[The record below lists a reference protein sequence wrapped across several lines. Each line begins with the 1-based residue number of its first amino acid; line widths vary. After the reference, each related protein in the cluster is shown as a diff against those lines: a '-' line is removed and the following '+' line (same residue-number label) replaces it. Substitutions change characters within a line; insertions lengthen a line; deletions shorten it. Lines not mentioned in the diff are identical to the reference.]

1 MVLEATVLIIDNS
14 EYARNGDFPKT
25 RFESQLDSIE
35 FIFQAKRNSNL
46 ENSIALI
53 SSGSE
58 TPQILS
64 TFTNEFGKLLSGLKE
79 LKISNTKINLKN
91 SLEIASL
98 ILKHRQNKLQHMR
111 IIQFVCTPITEDIN
125 DLLNLAKSLKQ
136 QNIAIDFI
144 NFGEIDHNTDIL
156 NQIIE
161 TVNVPG
167 EFESHLLTVRA
178 NNGRLLYENIA
189 TSPIILDESSMMNNE
204 FGNGAGTAGG
214 MDQGF
219 MDFGVDPSMDPELAM
234 ALRLSMEEEQQR
246 QERIRQEEQNNS
258 NNNND
263 NANNDTENVEENK

>member
-14 EYARNGDFPKT
+14 EFARNGDFPKT

-46 ENSIALI
+46 ENSIALL

-64 TFTNEFGKLLSGLKE
+64 TFTNEFGKLLSGLKQ
-79 LKISNTKINLKN
+79 LSISNTKINLIN

-111 IIQFVCTPITEDIN
+111 IIQFICTPITEHIN
-125 DLLNLAKSLKQ
+125 DLLNLAKKLKQ
-136 QNIAIDFI
+136 QNIALDFI

-156 NQIIE
+156 NQIID

-178 NNGRLLYENIA
+178 NNSRLLYENIA
-189 TSPIILDESSMMNNE
+189 TSPIILDESSMINSEFNNA
-204 FGNGAGTAGG
+204 AGSGG

-246 QERIRQEEQNNS
+246 QERLRQEEQGENNTD
-258 NNNND
+258 NTNNND
-263 NANNDTENVEENK
+263 NENTEENK